1 MKVNIN
7 KTKVIISGECQ
18 KPVQNLQDGCVVYV
32 AEMFV
37 VIQYSVLV
45 VRSGYTRS
53 VVV

>member
-18 KPVQNLQDGCVVYV
+18 KPVQNLQDGSVVYV
-32 AEMFV
+32 A